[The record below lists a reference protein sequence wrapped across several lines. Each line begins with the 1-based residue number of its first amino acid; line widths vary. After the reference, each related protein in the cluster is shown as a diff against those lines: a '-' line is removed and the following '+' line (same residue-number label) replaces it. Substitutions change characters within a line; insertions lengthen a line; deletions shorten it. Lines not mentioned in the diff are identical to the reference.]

1 MKKGLL
7 LILGTAFIASMCFTS
22 CKKEHT
28 CVCTYTDGTAPEST
42 TIPKSSK
49 KDAKAS
55 CDALSSALTLFQTG
69 SCALK

>member
-7 LILGTAFIASMCFTS
+7 FILGTAFIASMSFTS

-28 CVCTYTDGTAPEST
+28 CVCTASDGTKENT

-49 KDAKAS
+49 SDAKDKCA
-55 CDALSSALTLFQTG
+55 ALSMIQASMGGG
-69 SCALK
+69 SCSLK